1 MSMQDTSKPMV
12 IAIEEHYTDPEVTQ
26 YYKEP
31 RPPHIVKKLEDRG
44 EIRLKEMDE
53 AGVDM
58 QVISHGAPAL
68 QRLDTDIAV
77 ALAPKVNDRLHAM
90 VQANP
95 QRLQAFAAL
104 PTGDPKA
111 AANELERC
119 VNKLGFR
126 GAMLHGLSR
135 EGRFL
140 DEKEFWPIYERAQ
153 ALDVPVYMHPAAPDA
168 TVTERYYKEYT
179 KSHTAILNAGWGFT
193 VETATQ
199 CVRLVLSGVFETYP
213 RLKIIVGH
221 LGEGIPFLL
230 WRIDQAFS
238 RPGNV
243 GTSFRELFCKHFW
256 ITTSG
261 NFSDPALL
269 CSIQE
274 LGVDR
279 ILFAVDWPFVENK
292 PAVEWMQ
299 RVSISA
305 EDRAKILS
313 GNAKRLL
320 KM

>member
-1 MSMQDTSKPMV
+1 MQDAGKPMV

-31 RPPHIVKKLEDRG
+31 RPPHIVKKLEDQG

-95 QRLQAFAAL
+95 KRLQAFAAL

-111 AANELERC
+111 AADELERS
-119 VNKLGFR
+119 VNKLGFK

-153 ALDVPVYMHPAAPDA
+153 ALDVPVYMHPAPPSKAVVDA
-168 TVTERYYKEYT
+168 YYKEYA
-179 KSHTAILNAGWGFT
+179 KDYPQILSAGWGYT

-199 CVRLVLSGVFETYP
+199 GLRMVLSGMFDAYP
-213 RLKIIVGH
+213 NLKVILGH
-221 LGEGIPFLL
+221 FGEGLPFLM
-230 WRIDQAFS
+230 WRVDSALS
-238 RPGNV
+238 RPGNK
-243 GTSFRELFCKHFW
+243 GGSFRKVFSDHFY

-261 NFSDPALL
+261 NFSDPALI
-269 CSIQE
+269 CTVME

-279 ILFAVDWPFVENK
+279 ILFAIDWPFVAN
-292 PAVEWMQ
+292 PPGVEWAK
-299 RVSISA
+299 RIPLCE
-305 EDRAKILS
+305 EDRIKILG

-320 KM
+320 KL